1 MYNLKFLLFTV
12 GYKILKIINRALLNR
27 KYFKSRFIPGKNI
40 MPWTPL
46 EDEWH
51 RYQVEWEN
59 NCEIQSFSWVPFS
72 WVEKYPALLTQFKD
86 EKNL

>member
-1 MYNLKFLLFTV
+1 
-12 GYKILKIINRALLNR
+12 
-27 KYFKSRFIPGKNI
+27 

-59 NCEIQSFSWVPFS
+59 NCEIQSFSWVPFT
-72 WVEKYPALLTQFKD
+72 WVEKYPALLAQFKD